1 MARLLRHERAGVHV
15 NDVHACVGRDY
26 FVECVV
32 CVIATSLRARIHM
45 GVCGHVCSTMCVG

>member
-45 GVCGHVCSTMCVG
+45 GVCGHVWSTMYAG